1 MAADLL
7 DWEVD
12 GSPSAGSL
20 PRVPGLLS
28 GGIQLNISPD
38 YVNAAGF
45 WAPILIVLGAAIT
58 IAGLALQSREYMPN
72 PENFYNKTCNAIS
85 ACLSLIASR
94 VCFCLFMIADRRD
107 LSCCVVSQH
116 FPAQGA
122 AQRAELRRLLRHHE
136 AGSKRRLGRV

>member
-1 MAADLL
+1 VAADLL

-38 YVNAAGF
+38 YANAAGF

-58 IAGLALQSREYMPN
+58 IAGLALQSSEYMPY
-72 PENFYNKTCNAIS
+72 PEDFHNKTWNAIS
-85 ACLSLIASR
+85 ACLWPIASH
-94 VCFCLFMIADRRD
+94 VCFRLFKIADRRVV
-107 LSCCVVSQH
+107 SCFVLFPNILQLRAPHSEQSCVVS
-116 FPAQGA
+116 FVTTKPD
-122 AQRAELRRLLRHHE
+122 QRE
-136 AGSKRRLGRV
+136 G